1 MIIKDKFNSGTQT
14 DNWDDDDDGVLVTR
28 TARRQYHFPIFQN
41 WHTSQAS
48 ENQDLLSD
56 FFNPQRAR
64 EIDMLRSIV
73 GMQHIWDKPT
83 MWNDVGAY
91 QEQNLYIPSTC
102 NGLAATY
109 TM

>member
-1 MIIKDKFNSGTQT
+1 
-14 DNWDDDDDGVLVTR
+14 
-28 TARRQYHFPIFQN
+28 
-41 WHTSQAS
+41 
-48 ENQDLLSD
+48 LLSD

-64 EIDMLRSIV
+64 DTSDDIDERVQMVDMLRTIV

-83 MWNDVGAY
+83 MRNEIGAY
-91 QEQNLYIPSTC
+91 QEQNLYIPTTC